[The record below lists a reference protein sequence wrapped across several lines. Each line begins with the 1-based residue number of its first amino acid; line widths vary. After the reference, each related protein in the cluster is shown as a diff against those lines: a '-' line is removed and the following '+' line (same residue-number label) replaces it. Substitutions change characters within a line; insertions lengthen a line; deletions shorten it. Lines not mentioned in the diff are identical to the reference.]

1 MTFYHLFQ
9 IINHNFPPYFYDVCI
24 LIMKK
29 LQKEIF
35 NIRVDFDQSSFD
47 EKQVKK
53 DPFNQ
58 FNVWMQDALNAKV
71 NEPTAMTLST
81 ADKKGKVDSRIV
93 LLRDLDKK
101 GFNFFTNYKSA
112 KAREMKE
119 NKKVALNFF
128 WPELQRQV
136 RIRGVIEK
144 LPEKNS
150 DAYFNSRP
158 RESQIGAWTS
168 HQSEVLSSRKELEDR
183 FAELTAEFD
192 GQNVPRPKHWGGYRV
207 KPLEIEF
214 WQGRPSR
221 LHDRL
226 LFIKS
231 ASGKWKLS
239 RLNP

>member
-1 MTFYHLFQ
+1 
-9 IINHNFPPYFYDVCI
+9 
-24 LIMKK
+24 MKK

-35 NIRVDFDQSSFD
+35 SIRVDFDQSSFD

-53 DPFNQ
+53 DPYSQ
-58 FNVWMQDALNAKV
+58 FNIWMKNALDAKV

-81 ADKKGKVDSRIV
+81 SNKKGMVDSRIV

-119 NKKVALNFF
+119 NKQVALNFF

-150 DAYFNSRP
+150 DAYFKSRP

-168 HQSEVLSSRKELEDR
+168 HQSEILSGRKELEDR
-183 FAELTAEFD
+183 FEKLTMKFD
-192 GQNVPRPKHWGGYRV
+192 GKNVPRPKHWGGYRV

-226 LFIKS
+226 LFTKS
-231 ASGKWKLS
+231 GSGKWKLV

>member
-1 MTFYHLFQ
+1 
-9 IINHNFPPYFYDVCI
+9 
-24 LIMKK
+24 MKK

-35 NIRVDFDQSSFD
+35 SIRVDFDQSSFD

-53 DPFNQ
+53 DPFSQ
-58 FNVWMQDALNAKV
+58 FNVWMKNALDAKV

-81 ADKKGKVDSRIV
+81 SNKKGMVDSRIV

-119 NKKVALNFF
+119 NKQVALNFF

-150 DAYFNSRP
+150 DAYFKSRP

-168 HQSEVLSSRKELEDR
+168 HQSEVLSGRKELEDR
-183 FAELTAEFD
+183 FKKLTNKFD
-192 GQNVPRPKHWGGYRV
+192 GKNVPRPKHWGGYRV

-226 LFIKS
+226 LFTKS
-231 ASGKWKLS
+231 GSGKWKLV

>member
-1 MTFYHLFQ
+1 MFAAPF
-9 IINHNFPPYFYDVCI
+9 
-24 LIMKK
+24 MKK
-29 LQKEIF
+29 LQKEIYSIRIDF
-35 NIRVDFDQSSFD
+35 NQNTFD

-53 DPFNQ
+53 DPYKQ
-58 FNVWMQDALNAKV
+58 FNIWMQNALDAKV

-81 ADKKGKVDSRIV
+81 SDKKGKVDSRIV
-93 LLRDLDKK
+93 LLRDLDKN

-119 NKKVALNFF
+119 NKQVALNFF
-128 WPELQRQV
+128 WPEIQRQV

-150 DAYFNSRP
+150 DTYFNSRP

-168 HQSEVLSSRKELEDR
+168 HQSEVLSSRQELEDR
-183 FAELTAEFD
+183 FLKLSAEFD
-192 GQNVPRPKHWGGYRV
+192 GKKVPRPKHWGGYRV

-226 LFIKS
+226 LFTKTR
-231 ASGKWKLS
+231 SGKWKLE

>member
-1 MTFYHLFQ
+1 
-9 IINHNFPPYFYDVCI
+9 
-24 LIMKK
+24 MKK

-35 NIRVDFDQSSFD
+35 SIRVDFDQSSFD

-53 DPFNQ
+53 DPYSQ
-58 FNVWMQDALNAKV
+58 FNIWMKNALDAKV

-81 ADKKGKVDSRIV
+81 SNKKGMVDSRIV

-119 NKKVALNFF
+119 NKHVALNFF

-150 DAYFNSRP
+150 DAYFKSRP

-168 HQSEVLSSRKELEDR
+168 HQSEILSGRKELEDR
-183 FAELTAEFD
+183 FKKLTIKFD
-192 GQNVPRPKHWGGYRV
+192 GKNVPRPKHWGGYRV

-226 LFIKS
+226 LFTRS
-231 ASGKWKLS
+231 GSGKWKLV

>member
-1 MTFYHLFQ
+1 
-9 IINHNFPPYFYDVCI
+9 
-24 LIMKK
+24 MKK

-35 NIRVDFDQSSFD
+35 SIRVDFNQSNLN
-47 EKQVKK
+47 EKLVKK
-53 DPFNQ
+53 NPFSQ
-58 FNVWMQDALNAKV
+58 FNVWMQNALDAKV

-93 LLRDLDKK
+93 LLRDLDKN

-112 KAREMKE
+112 KAHEMKE

-150 DAYFNSRP
+150 EAYFNSRP

-168 HQSEVLSSRKELEDR
+168 HQSEVLSSRQELEDR
-183 FAELTAEFD
+183 FVELSAEFE
-192 GQNVPRPKHWGGYRV
+192 GEKVPRPKHWGGYRV

-226 LFIKS
+226 LFTK
-231 ASGKWKLS
+231 ARSGKWKLD